1 MENQSIRPIF
11 IKHKLTNVIN
21 ISKIVTLHYFEFHK
35 NYSFPGESH
44 DFWEMVYVDSGHVL
58 ITAGKTKHTLSQ
70 GEVIF
75 HKPNEFHT
83 ISSDGK
89 TPSNVFIITFATTS
103 KSMAYFKNKKT
114 FIPEKLRHYIKI
126 LLNEG
131 MRTFNLPKNNPE
143 LYELKLSDSAPF
155 GGQQIIR
162 STLEQLLI
170 MIIRTEQ
177 SSNKSHIFP
186 DKESMDNHL
195 VNSVIMLLK
204 ENIYDRISVDEICRK
219 LNYSKT
225 YISKIFSKHCGCT
238 IIEYYTNLKIKE
250 SKKLIRQGGL
260 SFSEISDMLKFNNPH
275 YFSRVFKKMTNMTPR
290 EYYQSVNE
298 F

>member
-1 MENQSIRPIF
+1 MKNQSLRPIF

-44 DFWEMVYVDSGHVL
+44 DFWEMVYIDSGNVH
-58 ITAGKTKHTLSQ
+58 ITAGKNHHTLSQ

-83 ISSDGK
+83 ISSDGR
-89 TPSNVFIITFATTS
+89 TPSNVFIITFATAS
-103 KSMAYFKNKKT
+103 KNMVYFKNKKT
-114 FIPEKLRHYIKI
+114 FIPENLRHYIKI

-131 MRTFNLPKNNPE
+131 KRTFDLPKNNPE
-143 LYELKLSDSAPF
+143 LYELKLSENAPF

-162 STLEQLLI
+162 TTLEQLLI

-177 SSNKSHIFP
+177 NSKDAHIFT

-195 VNSVIMLLK
+195 VNSVIRLLCD
-204 ENIYDRISVDEICRK
+204 NVYGRISVDEICRR

-225 YISKIFSKHCGCT
+225 YISKIFAKHCGCT
-238 IIEYYTNLKIKE
+238 IIDYYTNLKIKE
-250 SKKLIRQGGL
+250 AKMLIRNGGT

-275 YFSRVFKKMTNMTPR
+275 YFSRVFKKTTNMTPR
-290 EYYQSVNE
+290 EYFHSVTE
-298 F
+298 

>member
-1 MENQSIRPIF
+1 MENQSLRPIF

-35 NYSFPGESH
+35 NFSFPGESH
-44 DFWEMVYVDSGHVL
+44 DFWEMVYVDSGNVH
-58 ITAGKTKHTLSQ
+58 ITAGKTHHTLSQ

-103 KSMAYFKNKKT
+103 KNMAYFKNKKT
-114 FIPEKLRHYIKI
+114 FLPEKLRHYIKI

-143 LYELKLSDSAPF
+143 LYELKLSESAPF

-195 VNSVIMLLK
+195 VNSVITLLN

-225 YISKIFSKHCGCT
+225 YISKIFNKHCGCT
-238 IIEYYTNLKIKE
+238 IIDYYTNLKIKE
-250 SKKLIRQGGL
+250 AKKLIRQGGL

-275 YFSRVFKKMTNMTPR
+275 YFSRVFKKTTNMTPR
-290 EYYQSVNE
+290 EYYHSVSE
-298 F
+298 

>member
-35 NYSFPGESH
+35 NFSFPGESH
-44 DFWEMVYVDSGHVL
+44 DFWEMVYVDSGNVL

-89 TPSNVFIITFATTS
+89 TPSNAFVITFATTS
-103 KSMAYFKNKKT
+103 KNMAYFKNKKT
-114 FIPEKLRHYIKI
+114 FLPEKLRHYIKI

-131 MRTFNLPKNNPE
+131 MRTFDLPKNNPE
-143 LYELKLSDSAPF
+143 LYELKLSESAPF

-195 VNSVIMLLK
+195 VNSVITLLN

-225 YISKIFSKHCGCT
+225 YISKIFNKHCGCT

-250 SKKLIRQGGL
+250 AKKLIRQGGL
-260 SFSEISDMLKFNNPH
+260 SFSEVSDMLKFNNPH
-275 YFSRVFKKMTNMTPR
+275 YFSRVFKKTTNMTPR
-290 EYYQSVNE
+290 EYYHSVSE
-298 F
+298 

>member
-1 MENQSIRPIF
+1 MKNNIYKPIF

-35 NYSFPGESH
+35 NYCFPGESH
-44 DFWEMVYVDSGHVL
+44 DFWEMVYIDSGNVH
-58 ITAGKTKHTLSQ
+58 ITAGKHRHTLSQ

-103 KSMAYFKNKKT
+103 KNMAFFKNKKT
-114 FIPEKLRHYIKI
+114 YIPQNLRHYIKT

-131 MRTFNLPKNNPE
+131 KRTFDLPVNNPQ
-143 LYELKLSDSAPF
+143 LYELKLSESAPF

-170 MIIRTEQ
+170 MLIREEQ
-177 SSNKSHIFP
+177 SSNKSHIFL

-195 VNSVIMLLK
+195 VNSVIKILN
-204 ENIYDRISVDEICRK
+204 ENIYRRISVDEICRK

-225 YISKIFSKHCGCT
+225 YISKIFNKHCGCT

-250 SKKLIRQGGL
+250 AKKLIRQGNL
-260 SFSEISDMLKFNNPH
+260 SFTEISDMLKFNNPH
-275 YFSRVFKKMTNMTPR
+275 YFSRVFKKSTNMTPR
-290 EYYQSVNE
+290 EYYHSVVE
-298 F
+298 